1 MAVTIK
7 DLASR
12 CGLSVSTVSK
22 AFNNYEDISKETRE
36 LVRRVAKE
44 MGYYPNAIARTLK
57 TNRSYNLGV
66 LFDDG
71 MNSGL
76 THAFFMNVL
85 NSFKVEAEK
94 RGYDITFINHHV
106 ANSRMTYLEHCRY
119 RNIDGVFLA
128 CANFEEQEVIDVA
141 TSSLPAVAL
150 DHPYPSRSAVLSDNP
165 SGMKQ
170 LVEYAAGLGHT
181 RIAYIHGA
189 MSFVTEQRVGA
200 FRATM
205 RMLGL
210 DDTLLCTARYD
221 DPDSVREAVK
231 QLMTPENPPT
241 CILLPD
247 DHGYLGAL
255 AACSEL
261 GLKTPEDVSFAGFD
275 GSMIAKLSSPKLT
288 TIAQDTAALGSE
300 AARLLVERIENS
312 SAPAE
317 VVHVQTSLLEGESV
331 ARRG

>member
-128 CANFEEQEVIDVA
+128 CANFE
-141 TSSLPAVAL
+141 
-150 DHPYPSRSAVLSDNP
+150 
-165 SGMKQ
+165 
-170 LVEYAAGLGHT
+170 
-181 RIAYIHGA
+181 
-189 MSFVTEQRVGA
+189 
-200 FRATM
+200 
-205 RMLGL
+205 
-210 DDTLLCTARYD
+210 
-221 DPDSVREAVK
+221 
-231 QLMTPENPPT
+231 
-241 CILLPD
+241 
-247 DHGYLGAL
+247 
-255 AACSEL
+255 
-261 GLKTPEDVSFAGFD
+261 
-275 GSMIAKLSSPKLT
+275 
-288 TIAQDTAALGSE
+288 
-300 AARLLVERIENS
+300 
-312 SAPAE
+312 
-317 VVHVQTSLLEGESV
+317 
-331 ARRG
+331 